1 MYKKPGC
8 ETNLLFLQEVENQE
22 AELKRSLARLLK
34 DLEQGTANKDIPEA
48 NDARKPS
55 NGYPS
60 NYVEGSG
67 DNGKMFLKKKDEN
80 TPMAAISD
88 KKNPLEFNDKKP
100 PKKEVDIAS
109 MAIISKETTVKDT
122 KFSVGTTEKG
132 ISTLEQVAIVGKG
145 INMNLGPSNVMKDG
159 KVSIQIDGVDSAGKL
174 ATGAT
179 PDPTVSVSG
188 TVGLAT
194 GATSDPKVAASGT
207 AAETLV
213 TGATPDPT
221 VSVSGTVG
229 PDSAETLVTGATSD
243 PKVAASGTAAETL
256 VTGATSDPTVTVSD
270 TVEPESA
277 ETLVTGATSN
287 PTVSVSGTVG
297 PDSAETLVTGA
308 TSDPTV
314 SVSGTVGPD
323 SAETPVTGTTSNPKI
338 SASGTSSSK
347 DKKMSQTK

>member
-88 KKNPLEFNDKKP
+88 KKTPLEFNDKKP

-159 KVSIQIDGVDSAGKL
+159 KVSIQIDGVDSAEKL

-188 TVGLAT
+188 TVG
-194 GATSDPKVAASGT
+194 
-207 AAETLV
+207 
-213 TGATPDPT
+213 
-221 VSVSGTVG
+221 
-229 PDSAETLVTGATSD
+229 LVTGATSD

-256 VTGATSDPTVTVSD
+256 VTGATSDP
-270 TVEPESA
+270 
-277 ETLVTGATSN
+277 
-287 PTVSVSGTVG
+287 
-297 PDSAETLVTGA
+297 
-308 TSDPTV
+308 
-314 SVSGTVGPD
+314 
-323 SAETPVTGTTSNPKI
+323 KI
-338 SASGTSSSK
+338 SASGTSGSK